1 MKFSLGHSVSIWS
14 KDNPFGTK
22 GCDLWKLLIEFS
34 QSVAWVWL
42 IYDFEFSLF
51 VWCLH
56 RYSVVRTNRTDEYT
70 TKHVLAYSKFFLTEV
85 TNFLISFKV
94 HMTRKFLLMKNIKL
108 NVLIS
113 NLKVKVSKTK
123 PFLRYS
129 DLKINFLLKKVS
141 GDLGRV
147 FDLWRKVFGWEEWT

>member
-1 MKFSLGHSVSIWS
+1 
-14 KDNPFGTK
+14 
-22 GCDLWKLLIEFS
+22 
-34 QSVAWVWL
+34 
-42 IYDFEFSLF
+42 
-51 VWCLH
+51 
-56 RYSVVRTNRTDEYT
+56 
-70 TKHVLAYSKFFLTEV
+70 
-85 TNFLISFKV
+85 
-94 HMTRKFLLMKNIKL
+94 MTRKFLLMKNIKL

-147 FDLWRKVFGWEEWT
+147 FDL